1 MSQNKQERK
10 WKSLPDEN
18 PKQTTTRLLKAR
30 SFTHKIASKL
40 HNKMK
45 RFLTKKRFENGIMK
59 PYPSKTQ
66 KNSFRGLTGRL
77 SSRNS
82 LERRRNYELAKQEL
96 AKRSIRLSKFLEKMC
111 MDSGYCMA
119 FGREKE
125 RIRTFFENMDF
136 KYLTGDAIRIG
147 ADSANGVVHM
157 LKYMKDDYSTYA
169 IMKSSKSDESDS
181 LLYEYIVG
189 KYFINNYV
197 SKYPCFM
204 ETYDLYE
211 YNNYTD
217 STRTLL
223 SGKKIKKFN
232 SAFFQSSTH
241 VSKTDVNQLLHGLQ
255 DEIEKAC
262 NTEYG
267 VKYAVLIEYLKD
279 PITFEDYLTNEQSIK
294 NKTYLREMLNI
305 LIQVYIPLG
314 NLMRSFTHND
324 LHSNNVLLYKVPDDK
339 YVEMQYYVAGKKIVI
354 QTQYIA
360 KMIDY
365 GRCYFEPDKKME
377 FYKKR
382 SDYESGS
389 GEKYI
394 LRSKDFVDILE
405 NATSKFKVGDCNGF
419 VVFDDNISNWNNY
432 VSAGIGNISQDIRFI
447 STVYKLIFFYR
458 QNLLRMNPDLDP
470 LMSSFYSLLRTNVKY
485 TQNDYG
491 GSPVEMEDCPQAQV
505 CNVEMLRDS
514 LMTFYLENNVGE
526 HFAYDASSRLGVM
539 KIYDDGR
546 DMQFVKE

>member
-1 MSQNKQERK
+1 
-10 WKSLPDEN
+10 
-18 PKQTTTRLLKAR
+18 
-30 SFTHKIASKL
+30 
-40 HNKMK
+40 
-45 RFLTKKRFENGIMK
+45 
-59 PYPSKTQ
+59 
-66 KNSFRGLTGRL
+66 
-77 SSRNS
+77 
-82 LERRRNYELAKQEL
+82 
-96 AKRSIRLSKFLEKMC
+96 
-111 MDSGYCMA
+111 MDSGNCMA

-125 RIRTFFENMDF
+125 RIRTFFEDMDF
-136 KYLTGDAIRIG
+136 KYLNGDAVRIG

-157 LKYMKDDYSTYA
+157 LKYMKDNYSTYA
-169 IMKSSKSDESDS
+169 IMKSSKNHKSDS

-189 KYFINNYV
+189 KYFINEYV

-217 STRTLL
+217 STKTLL
-223 SGKKIKKFN
+223 SGKNIKKFN
-232 SAFFQSSTH
+232 SAFYQSSTRI
-241 VSKTDVNQLLHGLQ
+241 SKTDVKQLLHGLQ

-262 NTEYG
+262 DTDYG
-267 VKYAVLIEYLKD
+267 IKYAVLIEYLKD
-279 PITFEDYLTNEQSIK
+279 PITFQEYMK
-294 NKTYLREMLNI
+294 NKDLFTNNVHLRELLNI

-324 LHSNNVLLYKVPDDK
+324 LHDNNVLLYKVPDNK

-382 SDYESGS
+382 SDYETGS
-389 GEKYI
+389 GEKYT

-405 NATSKFKVGDCNGF
+405 DVILIDDCNGF
-419 VVFDDNISNWNNY
+419 MFFDDKLSEKNWY
-432 VSAGIGNISQDIRFI
+432 ISAGIANISQDIRFI
-447 STVYKLIFFYR
+447 ATVYSSIYFERKNRLSKNLKLE
-458 QNLLRMNPDLDP
+458 P
-470 LMSSFYSLLRTNVKY
+470 LISSFFSLLTHVKY
-485 TQNDYG
+485 IEELYG
-491 GSPVEMEDCPQAQV
+491 GRPIETEDCRKAKI

-514 LMTFYLENNVGE
+514 LMTFYLENNMGE
-526 HFAYDASSRLGVM
+526 HFAYDESSRLGVM
-539 KIYDDGR
+539 TIYDNGR

>member
-1 MSQNKQERK
+1 MSQSLKKSSFRFMAPERKVKSAPDEKKQSRISKRVYASSLTRRQALRPSASNSNKQRITQK
-10 WKSLPDEN
+10 KSLNITE
-18 PKQTTTRLLKAR
+18 KAR
-30 SFTHKIASKL
+30 RIK
-40 HNKMK
+40 
-45 RFLTKKRFENGIMK
+45 
-59 PYPSKTQ
+59 
-66 KNSFRGLTGRL
+66 
-77 SSRNS
+77 
-82 LERRRNYELAKQEL
+82 YEFMKQEF
-96 AKRSIRLSKFLEKMC
+96 AKKSIRQNKFLQKLC

-125 RIRTFFENMDF
+125 RIRTFFEDMNF
-136 KYLTGDAIRIG
+136 KYLSGDAVRIG

-169 IMKSSKSDESDS
+169 IMKSSKSDKSDS
-181 LLYEYIVG
+181 LFYEYIVG

-217 STRTLL
+217 STKTLL
-223 SGKKIKKFN
+223 SGKNIKKFN

-241 VSKTDVNQLLHGLQ
+241 VSKTDVNQLLNGLQ
-255 DEIEKAC
+255 DEIEKTC
-262 NTEYG
+262 DTEYG

-279 PITFEDYLTNEQSIK
+279 PITFEDYLTNVQSIK

-339 YVEMQYYVAGKKIVI
+339 YVEMQYYVAGKKFVI

-394 LRSKDFVDILE
+394 LRSKDFVGILE
-405 NATSKFKVGDCNGF
+405 DVTSKLNVGDCNGF
-419 VVFDDNISNWNNY
+419 GVFDDNISNWNNY

-447 STVYKLIFFYR
+447 STVYQAIFFNR
-458 QNLLRMNPDLDP
+458 KILLRMNPDLDP
-470 LMSSFYSLLRTNVKY
+470 LMSRFYSLLTKVKY
-485 TQNDYG
+485 TERSNG

-539 KIYDDGR
+539 SIYDDGR
-546 DMQFVKE
+546 DMLFVKE